1 MGKSLKKDEK
11 TMKRT
16 QKTSRLLRS
25 KKGGIVKGG
34 RGVGAVSSRPLDL
47 FNDIWTYDL
56 LIKDE

>member
-1 MGKSLKKDEK
+1 MKKDEK

-34 RGVGAVSSRPLDL
+34 RGVGAVLSRPLDL
-47 FNDIWTYDL
+47 LNSMIYGPR
-56 LIKDE
+56 